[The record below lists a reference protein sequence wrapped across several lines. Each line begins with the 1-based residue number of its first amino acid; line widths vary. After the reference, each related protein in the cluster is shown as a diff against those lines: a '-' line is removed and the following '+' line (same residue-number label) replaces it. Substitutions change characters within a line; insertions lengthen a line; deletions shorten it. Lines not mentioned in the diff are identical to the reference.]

1 VAGRRRL
8 RQARNHECG
17 TGEISLTRRNRSLS
31 GFQGGHGA
39 VLRVLTAGFW
49 YKSTWPNRAK
59 MIVHPTT
66 KSDHPMNEK
75 PHNLK
80 DTGLKVTG
88 PRQTILALFQ
98 NAQQRHMSAEDVYK
112 LLLADHANIGLAT
125 VYRVLT
131 QFEQAG
137 ILSRSN
143 FENGKAVF
151 ELNEGHHHDHIVCM
165 DCGRVE
171 EFFDAE
177 IEARQKK
184 IAKAQGFDIEDHA
197 LSLYARCIKNACPFK
212 K

>member
-1 VAGRRRL
+1 VFSWVNHTIDRQRAG
-8 RQARNHECG
+8 A
-17 TGEISLTRRNRSLS
+17 
-31 GFQGGHGA
+31 
-39 VLRVLTAGFW
+39 AGFW
-49 YKSTWPNRAK
+49 YKLACPNRAK

-66 KSDHPMNEK
+66 RIRGIPMNDK
-75 PHNLK
+75 MHKLK

-98 NAQQRHMSAEDVYK
+98 SAVQRHMSAEDIYK
-112 LLLADHANIGLAT
+112 TLLSDNVTIGLAT

-184 IAKAQGFDIEDHA
+184 IAKAQGYEIEDHS
-197 LSLYARCIKNACPFK
+197 LSLYARCIKTACPFK

>member
-1 VAGRRRL
+1 
-8 RQARNHECG
+8 
-17 TGEISLTRRNRSLS
+17 
-31 GFQGGHGA
+31 
-39 VLRVLTAGFW
+39 
-49 YKSTWPNRAK
+49 
-59 MIVHPTT
+59 
-66 KSDHPMNEK
+66 MNEK
-75 PHNLK
+75 THTLK

-88 PRQTILALFQ
+88 PRQTILELFQ
-98 NAQQRHMSAEDVYK
+98 TASQRHMSAEDIYK
-112 LLLADHANIGLAT
+112 ILLADKVNIGLAT

-151 ELNEGHHHDHIVCM
+151 ELNEGKHHDHIVCM

-184 IAKAQGFDIEDHA
+184 IAKAQGYEIEDHS
-197 LSLYARCIKNACPFK
+197 LSLYARCIKSACPYK
-212 K
+212 NKA

>member
-1 VAGRRRL
+1 
-8 RQARNHECG
+8 
-17 TGEISLTRRNRSLS
+17 
-31 GFQGGHGA
+31 
-39 VLRVLTAGFW
+39 
-49 YKSTWPNRAK
+49 
-59 MIVHPTT
+59 
-66 KSDHPMNEK
+66 MNEK
-75 PHNLK
+75 PHQLK

-98 NAQQRHMSAEDVYK
+98 NAIQRHMSAEDVYK
-112 LLLADHANIGLAT
+112 LLLTENTAIGLAT

-171 EFFDAE
+171 EFYDAE
-177 IEARQKK
+177 IEARQQK
-184 IAKAQGFDIEDHA
+184 IARAKGFDIEDHS
-197 LSLYARCIKNACPFK
+197 LSLYAHCIKSACPYK

>member
-1 VAGRRRL
+1 
-8 RQARNHECG
+8 
-17 TGEISLTRRNRSLS
+17 
-31 GFQGGHGA
+31 
-39 VLRVLTAGFW
+39 
-49 YKSTWPNRAK
+49 
-59 MIVHPTT
+59 
-66 KSDHPMNEK
+66 MNDK
-75 PHNLK
+75 PHKLK

-98 NAQQRHMSAEDVYK
+98 SAVQRHMSAEDVYK
-112 LLLADHANIGLAT
+112 LLVSENTAIGLAT

-151 ELNEGHHHDHIVCM
+151 ELNEGKHHDHIVCM

-171 EFFDAE
+171 EFYDAE

-184 IAKAQGFDIEDHA
+184 IAKAKGYDIEDHS
-197 LSLYARCIKNACPFK
+197 LSLYARCVKSDCPHK
-212 K
+212 KLKAVVNTNENDSHLR